1 MGSSLFANISNFNN
15 ISDYLPLLNGAL
27 LVEIVIIYLTLNG
40 IIIKS
45 KYLTYWY
52 KHYGLSAVLADILIV
67 MIGLILTRFF
77 YHYLFKSF
85 NIVYFIILALVIQII
100 HDVIFYLFFTMI
112 PRGSNAMLDVFKN
125 YATEMGASAIVGD
138 SSIIIFS
145 ALLGSLMATASV
157 NINIIYLIVLLYT
170 LPYILNM

>member
-1 MGSSLFANISNFNN
+1 MSSPFANISNFNN

-40 IIIKS
+40 IIIKT

-52 KHYGLSAVLADILIV
+52 KHYGLSAVIADVLIV

-77 YHYLFKSF
+77 YHYFFKSF
-85 NIVYFIILALVIQII
+85 NIVYFIILALIIQII
-100 HDVIFYLFFTMI
+100 HDVSFYLFFTMI
-112 PRGSNAMLDVFKN
+112 PRGSNAMLEVFKN

-145 ALLGSLMATASV
+145 ALIGSLMAKSTV
-157 NINIIYLIVLLYT
+157 NTNIIYLIVLLYT
-170 LPYILNM
+170 LPYILNA